1 MRNDD
6 VVNFPVGMRDPRMK
20 TGPLSTEAVVTAL
33 PQLTKGKP
41 ARRKIRRRDW
51 AGWIFVGPFM
61 AVFTLVLIAPLIYA
75 IYLSLFRETLI
86 AGTSFVGFDNYLKAF
101 VDPKFWEALARVTGF
116 LLIQVP
122 IMLAISLF
130 AALALDS
137 ARLRWVPLFR
147 LSIFL
152 PYAVPGV
159 VAVMIWGYMYG
170 SQFGLVADLNSFFGI
185 TLPDPLSS
193 SWIMTGIG
201 NIVTWEFVGYNML
214 VFYAGLK
221 AIPHELHE
229 AAEIDGAGTFRTI
242 FNIKLPGIR
251 GAMIIATLFSIIG
264 SFQLFNEPQ
273 MLRSLVP
280 NQISSYFTPN
290 IYSFNLSFS
299 GSMFNYAAAIAI
311 ISGLITMVFAFIAQN
326 PEGMFLRK
334 KKKQALELEER
345 A

>member
-1 MRNDD
+1 MTQ
-6 VVNFPVGMRDPRMK
+6 MAIAAPR
-20 TGPLSTEAVVTAL
+20 P
-33 PQLTKGKP
+33 
-41 ARRKIRRRDW
+41 RRRIRRDW

-61 AVFTLVLIAPLIYA
+61 AVFALVLIAPLIYA
-75 IYLSLFRETLI
+75 IYLSLWRETLI
-86 AGTSFVGFDNYLKAF
+86 GGVSFVGLENYVKALE
-101 VDPKFWEALARVTGF
+101 DPKFWEALARVTVF

-122 IMLAISLF
+122 IMLAIALF

-170 SQFGLVADLNSFFGI
+170 AQFGLVADINNWLGI
-185 TLPDPLSS
+185 KIPEPLSS
-193 SWIMTGIG
+193 SWIMVAIG

-221 AIPHELHE
+221 AIPQELYE
-229 AAEIDGAGTFRTI
+229 AAEIDGAGAIRTI
-242 FNIKLPGIR
+242 FSIKLPGIR

-273 MLRSLVP
+273 MLASLVP

-290 IYSFNLSFS
+290 IYAFNLSFS

-311 ISGLITMVFAFIAQN
+311 LSGIITMVVAFIAQN
-326 PEGMFLRK
+326 PEGLFTRK
-334 KKKQALELEER
+334 RKANSLEEEQ